1 MVQPAAPG
9 GSYAIHWS
17 EKLARLHLAR
27 IAELPAPVRH
37 RPDGWPFRASSN
49 APLPVSGWFGGWGD
63 LKSSVGLLLLTAL
76 SSAARLREVLTWAA
90 SIRDAPTTS
99 WEPHWPPWTF
109 EQPLVAA
116 PAGRV
121 RITRAARMAART
133 AASGTTRLR
142 MAWRVIAR
150 ASRRCRSSRA
160 SASTVT
166 NVGMPGP
173 GTVHRSGL
181 ILPHAVGFGVLS
193 ERCCRPLPE
202 GPSQLRTVIRLMLGR
217 SARC

>member
-49 APLPVSGWFGGWGD
+49 APLPVSGCFGGWRD
-63 LKSSVGLLLLTAL
+63 LKSSGGLLLLVAL
-76 SSAARLREVLTWAA
+76 SSAAGLREVRTWAA
-90 SIRDAPTTS
+90 SIRDVPTST

-116 PAGRV
+116 PAGAVGSTRV
-121 RITRAARMAART
+121 VGMATRT
-133 AASGTTRLR
+133 AATGTARLR
-142 MAWRVIAR
+142 VAWRVIGR
-150 ASRRCRSSRA
+150 SFRRCRSSRA
-160 SASTVT
+160 SRPA
-166 NVGMPGP
+166 PGAL
-173 GTVHRSGL
+173 THRSAPL
-181 ILPHAVGFGVLS
+181 RPDLW
-193 ERCCRPLPE
+193 CRPRWLVFFVRGGLP
-202 GPSQLRTVIRLMLGR
+202 VLMIVSGELP
-217 SARC
+217 